1 MRATMLP
8 VLPKKHALVA
18 SAACAAFALL
28 SSTPAFAQQT
38 GGTAPK
44 SGTTDGAKKSDKDAK
59 DKEKAAAQTNS
70 QADQQ
75 QAGEQAKKSEPV
87 EDAEKKAE
95 EQEKEASRAVFVSGD
110 IAFTRVDL
118 GGISDN
124 LAIDK
129 EGANGLL
136 YGFAAGLRLKNLR
149 VGARWRVFDT
159 SEYNLWSVAGTIGY
173 GLPMRPLSPILSA
186 NLGYVWDQ
194 KIDQG
199 AFSSSLPKGT
209 VLPPDVD
216 LRGLLV
222 GIDLNAAYWVTK
234 FLRVG
239 AFIGTDFFFLS
250 RPQASLPASIF
261 PIDESVRN
269 KPLYN
274 ETGSGISYTINV
286 GLRGAFDIGF

>member
-1 MRATMLP
+1 MRATMVS
-8 VLPKKHALVA
+8 VLTKRHALAV

-28 SSTPAFAQQT
+28 SSTPAHAQQT
-38 GGTAPK
+38 GGAAPK
-44 SGTTDGAKKSDKDAK
+44 SGTATDSKKTDKD
-59 DKEKAAAQTNS
+59 KAAAPTGS
-70 QADQQ
+70 ESDQKK
-75 QAGEQAKKSEPV
+75 AEEQAKKPDEPPA
-87 EDAEKKAE
+87 DGEKKAE
-95 EQEKEASRAVFVSGD
+95 EEEKEAKRAVFVSGD

-136 YGFAAGLRLKNLR
+136 YGFAAGLRLKSLR

-159 SEYNLWSVAGTIGY
+159 TEYNMWSVAGTIGY

-186 NLGYVWDQ
+186 NIGYVWDQ

-199 AFSSSLPKGT
+199 AFSSSLPPGT
-209 VLPPDVD
+209 VLPPNVEIQ
-216 LRGLLV
+216 GLLV
-222 GIDLNAAYWVTK
+222 GLDLNAAYWITK

-250 RPQASLPASIF
+250 RARADLPASIF
-261 PIDESVRN
+261 PVDDVYKN
-269 KPLYN
+269 KPLYT
-274 ETGSGISYTINV
+274 ETGSGISYTINL

>member
-8 VLPKKHALVA
+8 VLPKRHALVVA
-18 SAACAAFALL
+18 AACAALGLL
-28 SSTPAFAQQT
+28 SSTPAQAQT

-44 SGTTDGAKKSDKDAK
+44 SGTTSDSKKTDKDKQK
-59 DKEKAAAQTNS
+59 DKAAAQKAPE
-70 QADQQ
+70 ADQTQ
-75 QAGEQAKKSEPV
+75 EQAKKP
-87 EDAEKKAE
+87 EDPPADGAAKPE
-95 EQEKEASRAVFVSGD
+95 EAEKEATKAVFFSGD
-110 IAFTRVDL
+110 LAFTRVDL

-136 YGFAAGLRLKNLR
+136 YGFAGGLRLKNLR

-159 SEYNLWSVAGTIGY
+159 SEYNMWSVAGTVGY
-173 GLPMRPLSPILSA
+173 GLPMRPLSPTISA

-194 KIDQG
+194 KIQRG
-199 AFSSSLPKGT
+199 AFSSSLPPGT
-209 VLPPDVD
+209 VLPPDVE

-222 GIDLNAAYWVTK
+222 GVDVNASYWITK
-234 FLRVG
+234 FLRLG

-250 RPQASLPASIF
+250 RAKADLPASIF
-261 PIDESVRN
+261 PIDESFRN
-269 KPLYN
+269 KPLYT
-274 ETGSGISYTINV
+274 ETGSGISYTINI